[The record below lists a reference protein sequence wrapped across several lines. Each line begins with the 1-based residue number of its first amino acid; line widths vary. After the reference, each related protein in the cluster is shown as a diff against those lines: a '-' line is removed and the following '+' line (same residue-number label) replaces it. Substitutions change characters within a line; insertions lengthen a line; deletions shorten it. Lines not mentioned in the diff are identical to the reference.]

1 MRCCLKRSV
10 SAVFVLVLAGVVA
23 PAVSAAAA
31 PAPGSWLLPTPAN
44 WGLVVDQTTTPPQ
57 TVTQGVSEYS
67 ETYDT
72 VGGRQHTQ
80 VLDVDLH
87 APNVRL
93 GVVEAGD
100 VVTNPADETVTSMAA
115 RTHAVAGVNGDFFE
129 IHASGRPLG
138 GVITDGKLLKS
149 PRPDFN
155 AQLGVRADG
164 SVVLGPQDF
173 TGTVTDGAGTHAL
186 ASVNVVNDL
195 VTGGITEVTPDLGGA
210 TGLTASTLV
219 TGHRGSGGS
228 LVVDA
233 VQTGVTAA
241 PTLGADGLALLG
253 CGEGGQWL
261 ASTAHPGDTLAL
273 AGRVGPD
280 NDLKQLISG
289 STMLVKD
296 GQVYNDPT
304 GNPPGG
310 VNPETVIGLT
320 KDGGHTI
327 IATLDGRAGESVA
340 VGVSPA
346 QAAGYMVAH
355 GAYTA
360 VLFDGGGS
368 TEMVARKPG
377 DPATSVANTPS
388 DGVER
393 PVANGLFVYS
403 TETAAG
409 PAKSVVVNGG
419 KPVTTVPGATVPVPV
434 YGVDAAANPASG
446 TPVVRVVPDWLGTWS
461 GGRFTA
467 GKPGVGT
474 ILAWD
479 GSAFTTQPLRVV
491 DRLSTLTVSPTAPD
505 LANGGKQAFTLSGTT
520 GGRTVDIPAA
530 AATWSVDTP
539 SLGSVDAGAF
549 TAAASGDGLVTV
561 TAKAGGV
568 AASATVA
575 IGSRSRLID
584 PVDDPAG
591 WNLRNTTGLPAA
603 LTADPGVVPPGS
615 AAGASLKLAYTMPAG
630 GGVKQLVL
638 SPKADLHAGADT
650 DGRVPTGI
658 GLWVKGNGTGIELA
672 ESYVSVDGTTTTL
685 YPTTVTWQGWRLVVA
700 ALPPGLN
707 FPLKISFVD
716 FLAISPS
723 QTSAGTLDVSGLQA
737 LYSPRPVVA
746 PPYQAIPANP
756 PWLRFDESAADFPR
770 GGATLLAGDDAHLVA
785 ADPGS
790 ASSHVLDAV
799 KDRLPTLPAQAR
811 PGYVQMLGDMADD
824 GQPADLAFAG
834 SKMAAFGVPYRDL
847 VGNHEISQG
856 ALPENG
862 DFTAAF
868 GDTHYAY
875 TAGPAQVIVTD
886 NAHGGLLSS
895 DAFQVPAEA
904 QYPWLVKQL
913 TDTASRAVVVATH
926 MPAYDPHPVA
936 DSQFSDRWEARMYVR
951 LVQRYQQTHPDT
963 HVVMVYGHARGFAE
977 QILDPEGKAAS
988 PAAGGIPQLTI
999 ADLGMPAY
1007 APSDEGGFYHF
1018 RLVHTSPSGDV
1029 DFSVEPVLASIT
1041 LTLPSATMKAGTEQA
1056 ASATGAEVGGDNLP
1070 AVTMPIADPASHVW
1084 ASSDPRV
1091 AAVNAV
1097 TGRITARR
1105 PGTATVSVT
1114 SGGVTA
1120 SAVVTVTP

>member
-1 MRCCLKRSV
+1 MRKMSLV
-10 SAVFVLVLAGVVA
+10 VAIVLVTAA
-23 PAVSAAAA
+23 TATTSTVSAAAA
-31 PAPGSWLLPTPAN
+31 PAPKSWLPPTPAN
-44 WGLVVDQTTTPPQ
+44 WSLVVDQTTTPAK
-57 TVTQGVSEYS
+57 TVTRGVDEYS

-80 VLDVDLH
+80 VLDVNLTD
-87 APNVRL
+87 PNVRL

-100 VVTNPADETVTSMAA
+100 VVTNPADETVTSMAT

-138 GVITDGKLLKS
+138 GVISDGRLLKS
-149 PRPDFN
+149 PRPGFN

-164 SVVLGPQDF
+164 SMVLGPQGF
-173 TGTVTDGAGTHAL
+173 TGTIADGTSTHAL
-186 ASVNVVNDL
+186 ASVNVVNDI
-195 VTGGITEVTPDLGGA
+195 VAGGITEVTPDLGGA
-210 TGLTASTLV
+210 TGLAASTLV
-219 TGHRGSGGS
+219 SGHRGSGS
-228 LVVDA
+228 TLLVDA
-233 VQTGVTAA
+233 VQPGVTSV
-241 PTLGADGLALLG
+241 PTLDADGLALLG
-253 CGEGGQWL
+253 GGEGGQWL
-261 ASTAHPGDTLAL
+261 ASSVHVGDTLSVS
-273 AGRVGPD
+273 GKVGPD
-280 NDLKQLISG
+280 NDLEQLISG

-296 GQVYNDPT
+296 GQAYADPT

-320 KDGGHTI
+320 KDGGHAI

-368 TEMVARKPG
+368 TEMVARTPG
-377 DPATSVANTPS
+377 ATSTSVANTPS

-393 PVANGLFVYS
+393 PVANGLFFY
-403 TETAAG
+403 TNETTAG
-409 PAKSVVVNGG
+409 PAKSVVVNDG
-419 KPVTTVPGATVPVPV
+419 KPVTTVPGAAVPVPV
-434 YGVDAAANPASG
+434 YGIDAAANPARG
-446 TPVVRVVPDWLGTWS
+446 TPSVRVVPSWLGTWS

-467 GKPGVGT
+467 AKAGIGT

-479 GSAFTTQPLRVV
+479 GAAFTAQPLRVV
-491 DRLSTLTVSPTAPD
+491 DKLSTLTVSPAAPD
-505 LANGGKQAFTLSGTT
+505 LANGGKQTFTLSGTA
-520 GGRTVDIPAA
+520 GGSTADIPASA
-530 AATWSVDTP
+530 ASWSVGTP
-539 SLGSVDAGAF
+539 SLGSVDAGVF

-561 TAKAGGV
+561 TAKVGGTT
-568 AASATVA
+568 ASATVA

-584 PVDDPAG
+584 QIDDPAG
-591 WNLRNTTGLPAA
+591 WNLRNTTGVPAI
-603 LTADPGVVPPGS
+603 LSADPGVVPPGS
-615 AAGASLKLAYTMPAG
+615 AAAASLKLAYTMPAG
-630 GGVKQLVL
+630 GGFKQLVL
-638 SPKADLHAGADT
+638 SPKVTLQAGADS
-650 DGRVPTGI
+650 DGRNPTGI

-672 ESYVSVDGTTTTL
+672 ESYISVGGTTTTL
-685 YPTTVTWQGWRLVVA
+685 YPTTVTWQGWQLVIA
-700 ALPPGLN
+700 QLPPGLN

-723 QTSAGTLDVSGLQA
+723 QTTSGTLDVSGLQA

-756 PWLRFDESAADFPR
+756 SWLRFDENAADFPHT
-770 GGATLLAGDDAHLVA
+770 GSTLLTGDDAHLVA

-790 ASSHVLDAV
+790 ASSHVLDTI

-811 PGYVQMLGDMADD
+811 PSQVQMLGDMADD
-824 GQPADLAFAG
+824 GQQADLAFAQ
-834 SKMAAFGVPYRDL
+834 SKMAALGVPYRDL

-862 DFTAAF
+862 DFTRAF

-875 TAGPAQVIVTD
+875 SAGPAQVIVTD
-886 NAHGGLLSS
+886 NAHGSLLSS

-951 LVQRYQQTHPDT
+951 LVQRYQQTHPDK
-963 HVVMVYGHARGFAE
+963 HVIMVYGHARGFSE

-1007 APSDEGGFYHF
+1007 APSDQGGFYHF
-1018 RLVHTSPSGDV
+1018 GLIHTTPSGGI
-1029 DFSVEPVLASIT
+1029 DFSVEPVLTSIT
-1041 LTLPSATMKAGTEQA
+1041 VTLPSAVVKVGTAQTA
-1056 ASATGAEVGGDNLP
+1056 IATGAEVGGDNLP

-1084 ASSDPRV
+1084 TSSDPRV
-1091 AAVNAV
+1091 AAVDAV
-1097 TGRITARR
+1097 TGRIAGRR
-1105 PGTATVSVT
+1105 PGTATISVT
-1114 SGGVTA
+1114 SGGV
-1120 SAVVTVTP
+1120 SGSIPVTVTP